1 MSKQSENYDL
11 SKAMNREEFMALPQA
26 YQRRYLTLLG
36 QNFGI
41 GVEHLSLLFDMRLK
55 PLYQWLK
62 DNNMQSVLD
71 ETRMVSRVPFD
82 KTKWEQFCIGATSMP
97 NAPVITSEAASDN
110 TKQDGDSIP
119 AIVATPPITLKRS
132 EITKGIKLIQNECGI
147 TSRKMASLLGVSFN
161 IFSNYTYNRAI
172 APEKADLI
180 AKNYMAMK
188 DLPPKD
194 IEALSKASETED
206 AITLLGKMEQ
216 RKESSDG
223 DFVTTDEKK
232 RGPRSSKDAG
242 EKRARREKR
251 KVFIHAIE
259 DLSKMRGVHVAEIAS
274 SFGID
279 FQSMSDYLSGKE
291 VSQSVEKKIADGLI
305 AANNEEN
312 AKASVRHTEE
322 KQPTAPPKDNKQQ
335 TNPGVELSLTGDL
348 STVVSALTAIYG
360 TTPTKVFTVNLT
372 IQA

>member
-41 GVEHLSLLFDMRLK
+41 GVEHLSLLFNMRLK

-71 ETRMVSRVPFD
+71 EARMVSRVPFD
-82 KTKWEQFCIGATSMP
+82 KTRWEQFCIGATSMP

-110 TKQDGDSIP
+110 AKQNDDSISDVAGTEP
-119 AIVATPPITLKRS
+119 IVLQRAEVTR
-132 EITKGIKLIQNECGI
+132 GIKLMQSKSGVS
-147 TSRKMASLLGVSFN
+147 SRKMATLLGVSFN
-161 IFSNYTYNRAI
+161 VFSNYTYNRAI

-194 IEALSKASETED
+194 IEELSNASETED
-206 AITLLGKMEQ
+206 AITLLGKMAQ
-216 RKESSDG
+216 LKESGDG
-223 DFVTTDEKK
+223 DFVATDEKK

-274 SFGID
+274 SFGVD

-291 VSQSVEKKIADGLI
+291 VSQTVEKKITDGLI

-335 TNPGVELSLTGDL
+335 TNPGRELPLTGDL

-360 TTPTKVFTVNLT
+360 TTPTKVFTIKVELD
-372 IQA
+372 